1 MIPSCREEGLPLY
14 APFPFFKWGGGG
26 EKEWLTIF
34 YPSGRLG
41 EGLRMENLFG
51 KGRPHRGSEQVREN
65 RSRRNISELLYFR
78 FEGIVAVQNNLT

>member
-1 MIPSCREEGLPLY
+1 M
-14 APFPFFKWGGGG
+14 GGGRG
-26 EKEWLTIF
+26 EGVADHFLSEF
-34 YPSGRLG
+34 SGRLG